1 MDKHHPFRYNSWLY
15 LLFCYTFHH
24 EGLNYDYIE
33 LVISKPISR

>member
-15 LLFCYTFHH
+15 LLFYYTFHH